1 MTKEPL
7 ENISQRIT
15 NNLRKGK
22 RGSEIVYLYKNDEA
36 PLQIIDMVKKLMIE
50 KGFLVRAEI
59 RVVSKKSVEIIFTQ
73 IK

>member
-15 NNLRKGK
+15 NNLRKEK

-36 PLQIIDMVKKLMIE
+36 PSQIIDMVKKLMIE
-50 KGFLVRAEI
+50 KGSLVRAEI
-59 RVVSKKSVEIIFTQ
+59 RIVSKKSVEIIFTQ